1 MNLSKGQPI
10 LIINLFFIVAC
21 MIYAAQ
27 QYTSQVSDLREII
40 DHQDTAIIMQQTEI
54 DLLYRSF
61 LPHIKRPGIYGN
73 PLYDGF
79 KPNPRNN
86 ASVINE

>member
-1 MNLSKGQPI
+1 MNTSKGQPI
-10 LIINLFFIVAC
+10 FLINLFFIVAI
-21 MIYAAQ
+21 MIWAAQ
-27 QYTSQVSDLREII
+27 EYTDRISDLREII

-86 ASVINE
+86 ASVIDE